1 MRETVDI
8 PAETLSRLIGLIY
21 GAASDDDLWPSLL
34 QAMADFL
41 MQSGAQ
47 DARPVSTA
55 ETDAIVAS
63 WFGDTSSPLPSTA
76 SAAEQQVFQLLAPH
90 FVRAWDMRQTQADAE
105 THRRISDSVLD
116 RLPVGVAL
124 VEDTGAVVSMNRAL
138 RLIVDNN
145 DGLVLVAGR
154 MESRP
159 RKLLEDALR
168 EVAAVA
174 SVASVGSAA
183 AHAGTR
189 TAFRLEQAAG
199 PLSVLVS
206 KLQPA
211 NESTPLAM
219 LWVASADVPL
229 VPEGGLRELFGL
241 TAAEARLAQRLVRG
255 LTLEESAQDLG
266 TTTNTAKTQLKA
278 IFAKVG
284 VRRQPELVQ
293 AIWSTPL
300 WLDQGGGQPNRLSLG
315 KHATLAP
322 TPRTSAGD
330 GRMVLPDGRALAWS
344 DSGDPDGLP
353 VIQMHGLSCSRHL
366 RHPDDA
372 LLREASIRLIIPERP
387 GTGDSDPMPGRKVAD
402 WPADVQALADHLKL
416 DRFAVLGYS
425 AGMPYAFATA
435 QAMPERVSAMF
446 IVAATPPVERVD
458 DIKAYSAH
466 FRMALMVAR
475 YMPNLLPPLLH
486 VVVRSIRKDV
496 YRYIESILK
505 SMPDVDQQVFRQ
517 AAFRENYAQELL
529 AGVKHGGQHFV
540 VETLLNVHGWQVDGH
555 RFAMPVEFFHGALDW
570 HVSVNAARRL
580 VQRIPGAQLHE
591 VEDGGHF
598 LIYSHWRNILH
609 AMQARLS
616 CIA

>member
-1 MRETVDI
+1 MGETVDI

-21 GAASDDDLWPSLL
+21 GTASDDDLWPSLL

-41 MQSGAQ
+41 MQTGTQ

-55 ETDAIVAS
+55 ETDAIVTS
-63 WFGDTSSPLPSTA
+63 WFGDASNPLPSTA

-90 FVRAWDMRQTQADAE
+90 FVRAWDMRQTQTDAE
-105 THRRISDSVLD
+105 THRQISDSVLD

-124 VEDTGAVVSMNRAL
+124 VEETGAVVSMNRAL
-138 RLIVDNN
+138 RLILDNN
-145 DGLVLVAGR
+145 DGLVRVAGR

-168 EVAAVA
+168 EVV
-174 SVASVGSAA
+174 SAA

-206 KLQPA
+206 KLQPTNQSA
-211 NESTPLAM
+211 PLAM

-229 VPEGGLRELFGL
+229 VPESGLRELFGL

-255 LTLEESAQDLG
+255 LTLEEAAQDLG

-278 IFAKVG
+278 VFAKVG

-300 WLDQGGGQPNRLSLG
+300 WLDQGGGHLNHLPLG
-315 KHATLAP
+315 KPAAP
-322 TPRTSAGD
+322 TPAARASAGD

-366 RHPDDA
+366 RHPDDV

-387 GTGDSDPMPGRKVAD
+387 GTGDSDPMPGREVAD

-435 QAMPERVSAMF
+435 QALPERVSAVF
-446 IVAATPPVERVD
+446 IVAATPPIERVD

-540 VETLLNVHGWQVDGH
+540 VETLLNVHGWHIDSH

-570 HVSVNAARRL
+570 HVSINAARGL
-580 VQRIPGAQLHE
+580 VRRIPGAQLHE

-598 LIYSHWRNILH
+598 LIYSHWRNILQ
-609 AMQARLS
+609 AMRERLS
-616 CIA
+616 CVV

>member
-1 MRETVDI
+1 MGEKVDI

-41 MQSGAQ
+41 MQTGAH
-47 DARPVSTA
+47 DARHVSTA
-55 ETDAIVAS
+55 ETDAIVGS
-63 WFGDTSSPLPSTA
+63 WFGDTSNPLPSTA

-105 THRRISDSVLD
+105 THRQISDSVLD

-138 RLIVDNN
+138 RLILNNN

-159 RKLLEDALR
+159 RKLLEEALR
-168 EVAAVA
+168 EVA
-174 SVASVGSAA
+174 SAA

-189 TAFRLEQAAG
+189 TAFRLEQGAG
-199 PLSVLVS
+199 SLSVLVS
-206 KLQPA
+206 KLQPT
-211 NESTPLAM
+211 NETTPLAM

-229 VPEGGLRELFGL
+229 VPESGLRELFGL

-278 IFAKVG
+278 VFAKVG

-300 WLDQGGGQPNRLSLG
+300 WLDQAGGHLNHLPLG
-315 KHATLAP
+315 KPASPTLA
-322 TPRTSAGD
+322 TRACAGD

-353 VIQMHGLSCSRHL
+353 VVQMHGLSCSRHL

-435 QAMPERVSAMF
+435 QALPERVSAVF
-446 IVAATPPVERVD
+446 IVAATPPIERVD

-570 HVSVNAARRL
+570 HVSINAARGL
-580 VQRIPGAQLHE
+580 VRRIPGAQLHE
-591 VEDGGHF
+591 VGDGGHF
-598 LIYSHWRNILH
+598 LIYSHWRNILQT
-609 AMQARLS
+609 MRERLS
-616 CIA
+616 CVA